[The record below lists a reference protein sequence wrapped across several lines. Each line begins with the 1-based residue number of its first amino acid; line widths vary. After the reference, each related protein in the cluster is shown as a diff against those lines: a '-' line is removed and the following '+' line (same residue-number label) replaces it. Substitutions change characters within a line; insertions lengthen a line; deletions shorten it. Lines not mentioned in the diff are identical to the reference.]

1 METETPGEGRGMKKT
16 RWSTVFR
23 FAWIT
28 AAVVAA
34 ALLFLPWEAQA
45 PVHEKAEEMPTPPAA
60 AVIGNGQRMQKDCQI
75 IQTMAFSRCGH
86 SVTRRVS
93 APEAL
98 VGADF
103 SAACDYY
110 DAWSVES
117 FSPENV
123 TMRREIDLYCPMHAV
138 LSVNEAGEAV
148 LTCNVYGDGMAVEK
162 TYSLT
167 LTDFSPENRQALLR
181 GIGFDSR
188 EEAEAWLEER
198 KHK

>member
-1 METETPGEGRGMKKT
+1 MKKT
-16 RWSTVFR
+16 KWGLAFR
-23 FAWIT
+23 LAWIT
-28 AAVVAA
+28 AAAIAA
-34 ALLFLPWEAQA
+34 ALLFLPWDAQA
-45 PVHEKAEEMPTPPAA
+45 PVREKAEALPTPSAA
-60 AVIGNGQRMQKDCQI
+60 SVAGEGQRIQSNCQI

-93 APEAL
+93 APENL

-103 SAACDYY
+103 SAVRAYY
-110 DAWSVES
+110 DMWSIDG

-148 LTCNVYGDGMAVEK
+148 LTRNVYGDGMAVEK
-162 TYSLT
+162 TYALT
-167 LTDFSPENRQALLR
+167 LNDFSPEDRQALLR

-188 EEAEAWLEER
+188 EEAEGWLKE
-198 KHK
+198 HKK